1 VTLAVVGIGVAA
13 FLWFQR
19 EELGPFKGFTQRNR
33 VAYLGYTFLENKYYL
48 DHLYENVIVG
58 GIRGPVAHAA
68 YWVNQNVIDGVVN
81 GLGRGT
87 ARAGRLIYRVVD
99 QEAVD
104 GTINLLARETGAA
117 GGEVRRV
124 QSGRVQRYA
133 LLLFAGVG
141 LFSLA
146 LLLVNTT

>member
-1 VTLAVVGIGVAA
+1 
-13 FLWFQR
+13 
-19 EELGPFKGFTQRNR
+19 
-33 VAYLGYTFLENKYYL
+33 
-48 DHLYENVIVG
+48 
-58 GIRGPVAHAA
+58 
-68 YWVNQNVIDGVVN
+68 VIDGIVN
-81 GLGRGT
+81 ALGRGT
-87 ARAGRLIYRVVD
+87 ARTGRLVYRFVDQDVVD
-99 QEAVD
+99 
-104 GTINLLARETGAA
+104 GGINLLARETGVA